1 MSSDECACTCVC
13 ACDLAGPAARSA
25 RGGRDGSSSTSC
37 IMFDRAAST
46 IASESKLGCERT
58 PRDAGDEEKGC
69 MPGTVARPSTSAA
82 ADDEIEVDAAAAETK
97 GGSGG

>member
-1 MSSDECACTCVC
+1 MCVC
-13 ACDLAGPAARSA
+13 VCDLVGPAARSA

-58 PRDAGDEEKGC
+58 PRDAGDEEKGW
-69 MPGTVARPSTSAA
+69 MPGTVARPSPSVA
-82 ADDEIEVDAAAAETK
+82 ADDEIEVDAAAETK